1 MVLVRLWLTVP
12 TVRTSCPRGLRPWL
26 PRTPTL
32 GFGLGFCG
40 NGTTSYFG
48 LFLFWFLRCGCDLV
62 FWTVFLVLFTARI
75 LQLRVSGNINSI
87 YIKNHFV
94 TVRRRF
100 SIVTTNKSCPFHNQV
115 RGTKLSE
122 RQNFK
127 RQNSQRAEQTAI
139 GYLYI
144 AAKQRDDYSPG
155 LYAIS
160 SIFATA
166 FVSSGVTV
174 GEDSPLST
182 FFKFSII

>member
-1 MVLVRLWLTVP
+1 MWLQLRILDFFVLVSAMWLQLRILDFFVLVSAMWLRLRILD
-12 TVRTSCPRGLRPWL
+12 C
-26 PRTPTL
+26 
-32 GFGLGFCG
+32 
-40 NGTTSYFG
+40 
-48 LFLFWFLRCGCDLV
+48 
-62 FWTVFLVLFTARI
+62 FLVLFTARI